1 MQTAMAM
8 VVEILAEVEA
18 ADSGY
23 GLIGVVAVEDIGEET
38 DQSRTQ
44 SRR

>member
-8 VVEILAEVEA
+8 VVEVFAEAEA
-18 ADSGY
+18 SGS
-23 GLIGVVAVEDIGEET
+23 GSGSIGVVAVEDIGEET